1 MTNKKDFITFETA
14 WCPGCGDFGIL
25 EALRETCSE
34 LGLDPHK
41 LLVVGGIGQA
51 AKTTQYINGN
61 SFAGL
66 HGRALPPAAA
76 AKIVNHELKVV
87 INTGDGDSYG
97 EGGNHFIHNIKRN
110 ADITHFVHNNQIYGL
125 TKGQASP
132 TTAEGQITTLQF
144 DGVKSMP
151 LDPLA
156 LSLTLGAGF
165 IARGFAGDIPHLV
178 DLMKQA
184 ITFKGYAHLDILQ
197 PCVVWNKVNT
207 FKWYKDRVYKLSEDY
222 DNTDYD
228 NAYKKSKEFGDK
240 IPIGVLYKV
249 EKPTY
254 GDSFKFIKDGEAL
267 VNRKLNPLDAKILMN
282 DFI

>member
-1 MTNKKDFITFETA
+1 MVKEYNLYETA
-14 WCPGCGDFGIL
+14 WCPGCGNFMIRTALKQAL
-25 EALRETCSE
+25 EE
-34 LGLDPHK
+34 LEIPAHE
-41 LLVVGGIGQA
+41 VVIASGIGQA
-51 AKTTQYINGN
+51 AKIPHYIGVNGFN
-61 SFAGL
+61 GL
-66 HGRALPPAAA
+66 HGRALPPGIAIKLAN
-76 AKIVNHELKVV
+76 KDLNVIVES
-87 INTGDGDSYG
+87 GDGDTYG
-97 EGGNHFIHNIKRN
+97 EGGNHFLHAVRRN
-110 ADITHFVHNNQIYGL
+110 TDVAHFVHNNQIYGL

-132 TTAEGQITTLQF
+132 TTAEGQVTTLQF
-144 DGVKSMP
+144 DGVKNEP

-165 IARGFAGDIPHLV
+165 VARGFSGDTAHLV

-207 FKWYKDRVYKLSEDY
+207 FSWYKDRVYKLDDDY

-228 NAYKKSKEFGDK
+228 QAYKKAREFGDK

-254 GDSFKFIKDGEAL
+254 GDSFEFIKNGEPL
-267 VNRKLNPLDAKILMN
+267 VDRKLDPLDAKKLMD

>member
-1 MTNKKDFITFETA
+1 MQKEYNLYEPT
-14 WCPGCGDFGIL
+14 WCPGCGNYMIRTALKQAL
-25 EALRETCSE
+25 EE
-34 LGLDPHK
+34 LEIPPHK
-41 LLVVGGIGQA
+41 VVISSGIGQA
-51 AKTTQYINGN
+51 AKIPHYIGVNGFN
-61 SFAGL
+61 GL
-66 HGRALPPAAA
+66 HGRAIPPAIAI
-76 AKIVNHELKVV
+76 KLSNKDLNVIVES
-87 INTGDGDSYG
+87 GDGDSYG
-97 EGGNHFIHNIKRN
+97 EGGNHFIHAVRRNI
-110 ADITHFVHNNQIYGL
+110 DIAHFVHNNQIYGL

-197 PCVVWNKVNT
+197 PCVVWNRVNT

-228 NAYKKSKEFGDK
+228 NAYKKAREFGDK

-267 VNRKLNPLDAKILMN
+267 VDRKINPLDAKVLMG